1 MSKIDDV
8 FIAAPCRY
16 GWQNMRDAGEANIRF
31 CDGCEMPVYDLST
44 MTRDEINHLL
54 DREGDSVCLRLMRD
68 SGGEIVSRENRFGL
82 FLQHRLHTLVVSCF
96 AFLLAIPL
104 AFAKGSEKGSTIDL
118 DKSNSKDKKSGI
130 DLRYLTKPKEILVVD
145 GRPCLIRKTP
155 SSSSESRLN
164 TNTKSDSF
172 SPSWLA
178 KLSIGKDLSVQD
190 ALDVKVFQLYK
201 EAREAADSGRCTDSL
216 ILYKNAME
224 LAEKSRHDPKFVEF
238 IGKEY
243 EKQQAVH
250 RTDPNHF
257 HGYIQ
262 GRSLRQ
268 PNTAPTLPAG
278 ADGFNNKRKD

>member
-16 GWQNMRDAGEANIRF
+16 GWQNMRDAGEANSRF
-31 CDGCEMPVYDLST
+31 CGGCEMPVYDLST

-68 SGGEIVSRENRFGL
+68 EVGEIVSRETRFGF
-82 FLQHRLHTLVVSCF
+82 FLRHRLHTLAVSCF

-104 AFAKGSEKGSTIDL
+104 AFAKGSEKGSTVDL
-118 DKSNSKDKKSGI
+118 VKSNSKDKKNRI
-130 DLRYLTKPKEILVVD
+130 DFRYLTKRKELVVVD

-178 KLSIGKDLSVQD
+178 KLSGGKDLSVQD

-201 EAREAADSGRCTDSL
+201 EAREAANSGRCTDSL
-216 ILYKNAME
+216 ILYKNALE

-238 IGKEY
+238 IRKEY
-243 EKQQAVH
+243 DKQQTIH

-257 HGYIQ
+257 HGYIE

-268 PNTAPTLPAG
+268 PNTAPVVPEG
-278 ADGFNNKRKD
+278 ADVFNNKTKD